1 MAVTDLDLFQ
11 SHPDPMWVCDD
22 DTLTIRA
29 ANAAAFAAYGYSASV
44 FAGMSVHDLEVP
56 AGDGG
61 ELDGAR
67 QLPMV
72 DTLHRRSDGSV
83 IPVALHVRRFPG
95 TDPAGSLY
103 EARDMSRLVACCRDT
118 SSDAPQR
125 EQLMLLETAVAR
137 LNDTIMITGADPLD
151 PPGPPIIFVND
162 AFEKQTGY
170 SAEFALGKSPR
181 LLQGPRTDRAALDR
195 IRTALAEGRPER
207 VSLVNY
213 RSDGT
218 EFHVEF
224 DVAPILGAD
233 GRPTHFVS
241 VQRDITERVHAE
253 QALTAARDRL
263 RESEQTFR
271 LVAQTT
277 ADVVWD
283 WDLQANT
290 LWRSSG
296 AEGVF
301 GESPNDPAEYL
312 SVWQERIHSDDRER
326 VIDGLYAAI
335 ADADEWRDEYRF
347 QRADGGWAH
356 IRNRGSVI
364 RDESGTALRM
374 VGSMI
379 DETVQRDLEEKLQRS
394 QRLDAVGQLTG
405 GVAHDFNNLLTVVL
419 GNADLLTDQLA
430 DHPQLQALAD
440 MTRSAAERGAD
451 LTRRLLAF
459 ARRQALDPAATDVNE
474 LLSGMYDLLHRTLGE
489 HIHIELHPAS
499 NLWQAMVDAPQLES
513 AVLNLCL
520 NARDAMPA
528 GGRLTLETDNIGLAD
543 DDHIHAGEIVAG
555 DYVTIAVSDN
565 GSGMPPEVMA
575 HVFEPFFTTK
585 DTGEGSGL
593 GLSMVY
599 GFVKQSAGHVRI
611 DSQPGQGSTI
621 TLYLPR
627 AQAAGEQAARRRES
641 ASVVGGSERIL
652 LVEDDDIVRTFA
664 RRQLEELG
672 YAVVSVANGRQALA
686 ELESG
691 TPFDLLFT
699 DVVMP
704 GGMNGREL
712 AEQAL
717 RLRPGLAVLYTSGY
731 AEDALLR
738 HGAVARGPD
747 GDVAALML
755 SKPYRRVELSAKV
768 RQALGRR

>member
-1 MAVTDLDLFQ
+1 MAITDLDLFN
-11 SHPDPMWVCDD
+11 SHPDPMWICDD
-22 DTLTIRA
+22 DTLKIRA
-29 ANAAAFAAYGYSASV
+29 ANAAAVAAYGYSAST
-44 FAGMSVHDLEVP
+44 FTDMSMHDME
-56 AGDGG
+56 AAAGG
-61 ELDGAR
+61 EGEWAGAR
-67 QLPMV
+67 QLPFV
-72 DTLHRRSDGSV
+72 DTVHRRSDGGL

-95 TDPAGSLY
+95 TDPAGTLY
-103 EARDMSRLVACCRDT
+103 EARDMSRQVAYFHDISAERR
-118 SSDAPQR
+118 QR
-125 EQLMLLETAVAR
+125 EQLMLLETAVSR

-170 SAEFALGKSPR
+170 SVEFALGKSPR

-195 IRTALAEGRPER
+195 IRAALEAGRSER

-224 DVAPILGAD
+224 DVTPILGAD
-233 GRPTHFVS
+233 GQPTHFVS

-253 QALTAARDRL
+253 QELTAARDRL
-263 RESEQTFR
+263 RESEQRFR
-271 LVAQTT
+271 LVAQAT

-283 WDLQANT
+283 WDLQTDT
-290 LWRSSG
+290 LWRSG
-296 AEGVF
+296 GGETVF
-301 GESPNDPAEYL
+301 GDSTVDPAEYL
-312 SVWQERIHSDDRER
+312 SVWQERMHPDDRER

-335 ADADEWRDEYRF
+335 AGGDEWRDEYRF
-347 QRADGGWAH
+347 RRADGGWAH
-356 IRNRGSVI
+356 IRDRGSVI

-379 DETVQRDLEEKLQRS
+379 DETAQLDLEEKLQRS

-419 GNADLLTDQLA
+419 GNAELLADQLA
-430 DHPQLQALAD
+430 DHPQLQTLAA
-440 MTRSAAERGAD
+440 MTRSAAERGAE

-459 ARRQALDPAATDVNE
+459 ARRQALDPVATDVN
-474 LLSGMYDLLHRTLGE
+474 DLLTEMHDLLNRTLGE
-489 HIHIELHPAS
+489 HIQIELLLAGD
-499 NLWQAMVDAPQLES
+499 LWQAMVDAPQLEN

-520 NARDAMPA
+520 NARDAMP
-528 GGRLTLETDNIGLAD
+528 GGGILTLETGNVRLSD

-565 GSGMPPEVMA
+565 GSGMPPDVIQ

-599 GFVKQSAGHVRI
+599 GFVKQSAGHIRI
-611 DSQPGQGSTI
+611 ESQPAQGTTI

-627 AQAAGEQAARRRES
+627 VRAPSEQAARPQEP
-641 ASVVGGSERIL
+641 APVVGGSERIL

-672 YAVVSVANGRQALA
+672 YGVVSVANGRQAIA

-691 TPFDLLFT
+691 AAFDLLFT

-704 GGMNGREL
+704 GGMNGRDL

-717 RLRPGLAVLYTSGY
+717 RLRPALAVLYTSGY

-738 HGAVARGPD
+738 YGAQASDHGFP
-747 GDVAALML
+747 AAPLL
-755 SKPYRRVELSAKV
+755 SKPYRRAELAAKV
-768 RQALGRR
+768 RQALGQG